1 MELCR
6 QRARGDAAAQRNI
19 SADGRETDDVLAQA
33 F

>member
-6 QRARGDAAAQRNI
+6 QRAREDTVSQRNI